1 MTGPGEP
8 GSDPSADSGKP
19 APGSD
24 PSDDPSL
31 PDATPAERE
40 ILSEVDRRITGAE
53 TLDEAMNWLF
63 DRTADLF
70 PCDRLALAF
79 LEEEGH
85 RVVAR
90 WVRARYAP
98 LRLDCGYSED
108 TAGSSLQKI
117 LESGRVRILSDL
129 QAHARTHPGSRSTR
143 LLLEEGVR
151 SSLTGPLR
159 VENRPV
165 GFLFRSSRLPNAY
178 APRHVRL
185 HRAMAARLSQ
195 AVEKV
200 WRLDRLAA
208 ANAAYLEM
216 LGFASHDLRSPLGAI
231 ILDSD
236 LLLEG
241 YLGDL
246 DPRQA
251 QKIGRIKQSAISL
264 HAMAG
269 QYLELARIESGELRV
284 QLESG
289 VDIWTRI
296 VEPALA
302 LQEGALQAGRHPV
315 EQDGPRPLTA
325 RLDPLLLRT
334 ACANLLGNAVKYG
347 REGGR
352 IRIRAERKEGRI
364 SLSVWNE
371 GPGFPEEMRQ
381 RLFRRFSRL
390 PAAEKSQRKGA
401 GLGLYIVW
409 RIAQAHGGRVIA
421 DSREGE
427 WAEFRLEIPEA

>member
-1 MTGPGEP
+1 
-8 GSDPSADSGKP
+8 
-19 APGSD
+19 
-24 PSDDPSL
+24 
-31 PDATPAERE
+31 
-40 ILSEVDRRITGAE
+40 
-53 TLDEAMNWLF
+53 
-63 DRTADLF
+63 
-70 PCDRLALAF
+70 
-79 LEEEGH
+79 
-85 RVVAR
+85 
-90 WVRARYAP
+90 
-98 LRLDCGYSED
+98 
-108 TAGSSLQKI
+108 
-117 LESGRVRILSDL
+117 
-129 QAHARTHPGSRSTR
+129 
-143 LLLEEGVR
+143 
-151 SSLTGPLR
+151 
-159 VENRPV
+159 VENRPI
-165 GFLFRSSRLPNAY
+165 GFLFRSSRHPNAY

-185 HRAMAARLSQ
+185 HQAMAARLSQ

-208 ANAAYLEM
+208 TNAAYLEM
-216 LGFASHDLRSPLGAI
+216 LGFASHDLRSPLGGI
-231 ILDSD
+231 ILDTD

-246 DPRQA
+246 DPRQQ

-284 QLESG
+284 QREDG
-289 VDIWTRI
+289 VDLWSRI
-296 VEPALA
+296 VDPALA

-352 IRIRAERKEGRI
+352 ICIRAGRKEGEI
-364 SLSVWNE
+364 TLSVWNE
-371 GPGFPEEMRQ
+371 GPGFPPDMRQ

-390 PAAEKSQRKGA
+390 PAAARSQRKGA

-409 RIAQAHGGRVIA
+409 RIAQAHGGRVYA

-427 WAEFRLEIPEA
+427 WAEFRLEIPDAPASDA